1 MDKARMADGRR
12 HREVWGEPEA
22 REALSE
28 IADSGESIAEFARR
42 RGVSAQRIYY
52 WKKRIAETTAPAFV
66 AVPLTATRAGQIEIS
81 ADGVTIRVREDLASE
96 RLADIL
102 DVVARRGRGC

>member
-1 MDKARMADGRR
+1 MYRMRTADGRR
-12 HREVWGEPEA
+12 QWEVWGEPEA

-28 IADSGESIAEFARR
+28 LADSGESIAEFARR

-52 WKKRIAETTAPAFV
+52 WKKRIAQTAAPAFV

-81 ADGVTIRVREDLASE
+81 ADGVTLRVREDLDSE